1 MAAEQTAELRV
12 RDVMSTDVTTIRRN
26 DALSMADEVMKLGRV
41 RHLPVVDDDDDKL
54 VVGVV
59 SQRDM
64 FRGALA
70 KALGYGA
77 HAQDKVLGMLVVKE
91 VMTDPAVT
99 TTPDA
104 PLVDAAARM
113 LEAKIGCMP
122 VVDGGRLVGIL
133 TEADFVRLAVRRA
146 GAGR

>member
-1 MAAEQTAELRV
+1 MAGDDSKKLLV
-12 RDVMSTDVTTIRRN
+12 RDVMSTDVTSIRRN
-26 DALSMADEVMKLGRV
+26 DALSMADEIMKLGRV

-91 VMTDPAVT
+91 VMSDPAVT
-99 TTPDA
+99 TTPDT
-104 PLVDAAARM
+104 LLSDAAKRM
-113 LEAKIGCMP
+113 IEAKIGCLP
-122 VVDGGRLVGIL
+122 VVEGDRLVGIL
-133 TEADFVRLAVRRA
+133 TESDFVRRFAA
-146 GAGR
+146 G